1 MAQIPLTLVLST
13 FCTNNMIT
21 HHFTD
26 GLYAK
31 EMAFNAGEAILK
43 HTHNYSHLS
52 ILAKGKVAILRGD
65 EIDIVD
71 APACIEIKEG
81 LTHGVKAITDCV
93 WFCIHATDEK
103 DPSKVDDVLIK
114 GE

>member
-1 MAQIPLTLVLST
+1 
-13 FCTNNMIT
+13 MIT

-31 EMAFNAGEAILK
+31 EMAFTAGEAILK

-52 ILAKGKVAILRGD
+52 ILAKGKVAVLRGD

-71 APACIEIKEG
+71 APACIEIKAG

-93 WFCIHATDEK
+93 WYCVHATDEK
-103 DPSKVDDVLIK
+103 DPSKVDEVLIK
-114 GE
+114 GD